1 MILVLI
7 MFERGIKFT
16 ALSHGTWMD
25 APLRCA
31 DEIPQSFAVVL
42 SVVHAILCFSLRI
55 KSLSM
60 NI

>member
-7 MFERGIKFT
+7 MFERGIKFK

-25 APLRCA
+25 AALRCA
-31 DEIPQSFAVVL
+31 DEVPQYFAMVL
-42 SVVHAILCFSLRI
+42 SVVHTVLHFSLRI